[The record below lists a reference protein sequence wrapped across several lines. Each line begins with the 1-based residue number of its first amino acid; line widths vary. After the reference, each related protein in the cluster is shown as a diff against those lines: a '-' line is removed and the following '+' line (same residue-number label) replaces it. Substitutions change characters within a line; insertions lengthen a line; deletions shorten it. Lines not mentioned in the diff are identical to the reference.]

1 MAVTLVVTTIT
12 STASTETATQRAD
25 ARVVRHHTRMLRA
38 SSKTFLRTKKNKNRN
53 KNTNKNTIKNSAHT
67 TPGLTSEEIDA
78 SVDDEKEISRF
89 VPGRILIAG
98 NRQCVNKCSV
108 KKFCRQKYNYNAATT
123 TTKNQKNQKNVCL
136 GECHREC
143 SVCPLSSV
151 TNDCRTACE
160 SQCKGEDSSGDVC
173 WHACLEHCPCE
184 DLGNQLYDVL
194 DLIPGMLF
202 EIVCCCCF

>member
-12 STASTETATQRAD
+12 STASTETATR
-25 ARVVRHHTRMLRA
+25 HTRMLRA
-38 SSKTFLRTKKNKNRN
+38 SSKTFLRTKKNKNQNQNRN
-53 KNTNKNTIKNSAHT
+53 KNKKSAQTTN
-67 TPGLTSEEIDA
+67 PGLTSEEIDA

-98 NRQCVNKCSV
+98 NRKCVNKCSAN
-108 KKFCRQKYNYNAATT
+108 KSCRKYTLAAKNK
-123 TTKNQKNQKNVCL
+123 KNQCL

-160 SQCKGEDSSGDVC
+160 SQCKGEDSGDVC

-184 DLGNQLYDVL
+184 DLGDQLYDVL
-194 DLIPGMLF
+194 DLIPGSLT
-202 EIVCCCCF
+202 CCCLYFDLDHQTGR